1 MITKWQTLE
10 EFEEAPEDGIYFVY
24 TKIREEGEI
33 RIAWYFND
41 QFYADEEG
49 EYGRWWIT
57 HVMPITLPNPPNN
70 A

>member
-10 EFEEAPEDGIYFVY
+10 EFEEAPEDGVYFVY

>member
-57 HVMPITLPNPPNN
+57 HVMPITLPNPPEN

>member
-10 EFEEAPEDGIYFVY
+10 EFEAAPEDGIYFVY

>member
-1 MITKWQTLE
+1 MITKWQTLK

-57 HVMPITLPNPPNN
+57 HVMKITLPNPPNN

>member
-1 MITKWQTLE
+1 MIQQWKTLA
-10 EFEEAPEDGIYFVY
+10 EFEASPEDGIYFVY
-24 TKIREEGEI
+24 TKIRDIEEIE
-33 RIAWYFND
+33 IAWYFND

>member
-10 EFEEAPEDGIYFVY
+10 EFEEAPEDGVYFVY

-33 RIAWYFND
+33 GIAWYYND

>member
-1 MITKWQTLE
+1 MTKWQTLE
-10 EFEEAPEDGIYFVY
+10 EFEAAPEDGIYFVY